1 MNSPGDIVK
10 GVQDWETAQVGTV
23 TTYVA
28 RLGLFAAMTLC
39 SGQAFGQVEERE
51 PSAIVEIGGAGGWG
65 LKGGSAFGT
74 DLSVET
80 TPIPDWL
87 ELEGS
92 VTTLFSRG
100 QTELDTDFL
109 FKKPFTLSDTVEF
122 MFGVGPEWQHTVIHG
137 GTRDAVAGE
146 AALDFMFWPWAE
158 RKFGLY
164 LEPSYDYG
172 FEHGHEQSVSVGAGL
187 LVPIP

>member
-1 MNSPGDIVK
+1 MIFRS
-10 GVQDWETAQVGTV
+10 A
-23 TTYVA
+23 A
-28 RLGLFAAMTLC
+28 LGLLAAIILF
-39 SGQAFGQVEERE
+39 SAPAFGQTEEKE

-87 ELEGS
+87 ELEAGI
-92 VTTLFSRG
+92 TTLFSRG
-100 QTELDTDFL
+100 QTEWDADFL
-109 FKKPFTLSDTVEF
+109 FKKPYTLSDTVEF
-122 MFGVGPEWQHTVIHG
+122 MFGVGPEWEHTV
-137 GTRDAVAGE
+137 TRQSTTDTIAGE
-146 AALDFMFWPWAE
+146 AALDFMFWPWPE

-172 FEHGHEQSVSVGAGL
+172 FGRGHEQSVSVSAGL
-187 LVPIP
+187 LIPIP